1 MICIFMGQ
9 SWRYQ
14 YEFTFSLIWILL
26 QKYLQISVCMYVCEY
41 IQCMYSTCTIYI
53 VYILVYI
60 YIYTHTHTHTHMY
73 KYTFFQCVLSRVQL
87 FVTLWTIAHQ
97 APLSLGFSRQR
108 YWSGLPFPTPDIYTS
123 VYLLISL
130 LYKLRGLRS
139 NDPSSNNNNQHP
151 ILCS

>member
-1 MICIFMGQ
+1 MICIFMGY

-26 QKYLQISVCMYVCEY
+26 QKYLQIYVYMYVCVY
-41 IQCMYSTCTIYI
+41 IYCIYSTCTIYI

-60 YIYTHTHTHTHMY
+60 HTHTHTYTHMY
-73 KYTFFQCVLSRVQL
+73 KYTFFQCVLSRVQF

-130 LYKLRGLRS
+130 LYQLRVLRN
-139 NDPSSNNNNQHP
+139 NDPSSNNNNPHP
-151 ILCS
+151 IHCS

>member
-1 MICIFMGQ
+1 MICIFMGY

-26 QKYLQISVCMYVCEY
+26 QKYLQIYVYMYVCVY
-41 IQCMYSTCTIYI
+41 IYCIYSTCTIYI

-60 YIYTHTHTHTHMY
+60 HTHTYTHMY
-73 KYTFFQCVLSRVQL
+73 KYTFFQCVLSRVQF

-130 LYKLRGLRS
+130 LYQLRVLRN